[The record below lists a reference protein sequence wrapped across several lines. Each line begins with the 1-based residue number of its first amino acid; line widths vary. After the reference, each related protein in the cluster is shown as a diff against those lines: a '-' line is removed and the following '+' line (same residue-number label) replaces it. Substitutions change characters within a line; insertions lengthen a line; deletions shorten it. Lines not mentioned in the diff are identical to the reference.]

1 MEIAVKHLCKSFGGR
16 TVLRDLTFTAG
27 PGITAVMAP
36 SGTGKTTLLRILLGL
51 ERPDSG
57 TVEGLAGKRLTAV
70 FQEDR
75 LLEHLSA
82 DGNLRFVLG
91 RAYDPAAARALLDRL
106 GLPDTGPQ
114 PVREFSGGMK
124 RRLALARA
132 LLAPFDGGSAGT
144 AGDPRCRRRGGIAG
158 RHAVRKNRARRRL
171 RAAPRCAIGLAFWER
186 LWYNGRKAAG
196 GRLPWLGPRPAS
208 CGTAAR
214 STRSPRGVAQ
224 QPQRQ
229 RTAPVGGRPSNNLNP
244 GRPSG
249 DATKRSCLYD

>member
-1 MEIAVKHLCKSFGGR
+1 MCI
-16 TVLRDLTFTAG
+16 RDRCYL
-27 PGITAVMAP
+27 
-36 SGTGKTTLLRILLGL
+36 
-51 ERPDSG
+51 D
-57 TVEGLAGKRLTAV
+57 
-70 FQEDR
+70 DR
-75 LLEHLSA
+75 VDH
-82 DGNLRFVLG
+82 
-91 RAYDPAAARALLDRL
+91 ALLDELRHKL
-106 GLPDTGPQ
+106 QNIQANSLTMAQESVAED
-114 PVREFSGGMK
+114 VYK
-124 RRLALARA
+124 RQ
-132 LLAPFDGGSAGT
+132 
-144 AGDPRCRRRGGIAG
+144 
-158 RHAVRKNRARRRL
+158 
-171 RAAPRCAIGLAFWER
+171 

>member
-82 DGNLRFVLG
+82 EGNLRFVLG
-91 RAYDPAAARALLDRL
+91 RVYDPAAARALLDRL
-106 GLPDTGPQ
+106 DGRGETC
-114 PVREFSGGMK
+114 K
-124 RRLALARA
+124 RLVEPA
-132 LLAPFDGGSAGT
+132 LLPGG
-144 AGDPRCRRRGGIAG
+144 GG
-158 RHAVRKNRARRRL
+158 
-171 RAAPRCAIGLAFWER
+171 
-186 LWYNGRKAAG
+186 AG
-196 GRLPWLGPRPAS
+196 GRRLQCVRRLLF
-208 CGTAAR
+208 C
-214 STRSPRGVAQ
+214 VH
-224 QPQRQ
+224 
-229 RTAPVGGRPSNNLNP
+229 L
-244 GRPSG
+244 
-249 DATKRSCLYD
+249 

>member
-82 DGNLRFVLG
+82 EGNLRFVLG
-91 RAYDPAAARALLDRL
+91 RVYDPAAARALLDRL
-106 GLPDTGPQ
+106 GLPDTGAQ

-132 LLAPFDGGSAGT
+132 LLAPFDALALDEPFTGLDRETRDLALACIRET
-144 AGDPRCRRRGGIAG
+144 AGDRPVLLVT
-158 RHAVRKNRARRRL
+158 HD
-171 RAAPRCAIGLAFWER
+171 AAD
-186 LWYNGRKAAG
+186 AAG
-196 GRLPWLGPRPAS
+196 
-208 CGTAAR
+208 
-214 STRSPRGVAQ
+214 SPVV
-224 QPQRQ
+224 
-229 RTAPVGGRPSNNLNP
+229 TL
-244 GRPSG
+244 
-249 DATKRSCLYD
+249 